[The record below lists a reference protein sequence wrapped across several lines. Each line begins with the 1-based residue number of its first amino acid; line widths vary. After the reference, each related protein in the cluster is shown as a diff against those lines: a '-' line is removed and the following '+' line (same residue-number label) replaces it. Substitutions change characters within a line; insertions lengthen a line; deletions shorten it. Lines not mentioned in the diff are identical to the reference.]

1 MPFELPAGYEE
12 EEEQQYPTLAEQESK
27 PEVVIDTS
35 EDEPKE
41 EKEPE
46 KLGPY
51 AEQTIDNPVGQFMED
66 AAVAIQDVFDERG
79 ADEIRQ
85 ERSDKRAIAAER
97 LQAAEDFFAQDTS
110 IGGEVIK
117 AAAGGVEDFAEGLV
131 NLPGDALSVLPGVDD
146 DFMNVDFNFIR
157 ENNTQ
162 WGKAVRTLTRY
173 VVASRQLGRLPGFNQ
188 LGTGKTALG
197 LAGGRAATGF
207 VEDFIGS
214 DGTGED
220 STLLGSTPW
229 TQMFQTSDA
238 NNPIHNRMLNGLEG
252 ALFETVGGK
261 ALDHIRDLKL
271 WQKFSSSSL
280 GKKLM
285 GLGIKADPKA
295 AEKAKAA
302 RERLNTLL
310 AQTYAN
316 DQYGRTLNYT
326 RKVEQD
332 FALRAISDARNP
344 LDSFI
349 KEAAQGNAD
358 IADYLGK
365 RTRGL
370 AAAGFLDK
378 TYNVV
383 KYGGDPAEEVIDGL
397 SWTGLQRQMDQLDVN
412 IRNTEEMATEL
423 DARVKEMSEN
433 LTQQSALSG
442 RKTADIQ
449 NLQVRSMEAP
459 RLADLEASQTI
470 PLNLSAYQVKYLKD
484 NKLLP
489 RGITITPGRRVKGLT
504 ASNIDDLVSAIQSG
518 PESKVQGNL
527 LKRIPS
533 IERPAPI
540 DESIDTVEGLNKQV
554 QDLQAE
560 IKASDEAAVTQRQEL
575 EPLFQEQTLARQML
589 AQLKL
594 EREALYSRF
603 NGKSAEFKAKAEDIK
618 AKNDPDLP
626 AEKVDEIVQ
635 KAETTV
641 QPTTR
646 KQAMQAGKTSDQLIP
661 TKARAP
667 LGSNPPRVNSN
678 VGTAKYTPSSLT
690 EANIRSMARDSK
702 EFITL
707 KEKANQTPKVPGR
720 TESEVIEA
728 MQSQVVDDLVGE
740 IKKLTGDDLDQYLRS
755 NPQFGTMLNDGRF
768 FVASIEGREAMN
780 RVVREMQVE
789 IKELSQS
796 ISNQLR
802 EGAPEATMNME
813 RLNERFLVLFNFIK
827 GDDAARGS
835 MLNELKYLA
844 DNTGAKVTPINNEL
858 REELINRNNDI
869 LARQELTYQRLLAL
883 GDQIRTDPKA
893 AAKALERA
901 INTLA
906 YSHNIS
912 INQVNV
918 IKALTSATL
927 KNADGFYINS
937 ILSGPATQGR
947 NFWGNFYQATG
958 HPMLAYLGTM
968 KPGKSNELVRRQAVA
983 SLGATLETYKEM
995 TDLIPR
1001 IWNNNIKGLDFD
1013 SPNYQVWDE
1022 KLTKQMAKIE
1032 EMRNSG
1038 QLSWAEEAVYAT
1050 AINFRKLL
1058 LSPFFSP
1065 MMRAMGTVDS
1075 FFKVIAGRQTIAKR
1089 AVEDAMASLG
1099 DRPLT
1104 SKSSAEFAELVESY
1118 KAKHELDVFAEDKLT
1133 LIDPEAEELS
1143 RVFTFQQS
1151 IQDSD
1156 YLTKQLNNLAAMPGG
1171 RLLGFT
1177 FIKTP
1182 SMILKGALGLTPGIS
1197 SIMKRNSQA
1206 YKQGS
1211 AYYRAMRDGQEAM
1224 SYIIGT
1230 TAYSLG
1236 MGGALT
1242 GAGPLKAEDNKKW
1255 RLAGNKP
1262 FTLKLPFGGEINYQG
1277 MEPATTVIGLFAD
1290 LGALGIQGELGLE
1303 TAGSAFAS
1311 NIINKSYLAQVAS
1324 AAEILSTQGGGPAD
1338 VVANIARGIIPYS
1351 GMRSQVGAL
1360 IDPYIREH
1368 RSLIEPTWSW
1378 FMKKN
1383 AGLGAS
1389 ALLPARTDP
1398 LTGDALTRDGYGV
1411 GGGNMLGVLNMISPL
1426 GLRFSQNRTDPLH
1439 KKLFD
1444 AGVNIDEEM
1453 RSMDGIDLTNDEM
1466 VEYELLKANKGGLR
1480 KQLLDYFNSEQYKQV
1495 DKPSSDERIAA
1506 GQEESDTPVYKRA
1519 MQIINAHG
1527 KAAKDVMRL
1536 GQTKTSA
1543 AFADRLQKALQGRID
1558 LDFQEYDRQDALR

>member
-1 MPFELPAGYEE
+1 
-12 EEEQQYPTLAEQESK
+12 
-27 PEVVIDTS
+27 
-35 EDEPKE
+35 
-41 EKEPE
+41 
-46 KLGPY
+46 
-51 AEQTIDNPVGQFMED
+51 
-66 AAVAIQDVFDERG
+66 
-79 ADEIRQ
+79 
-85 ERSDKRAIAAER
+85 
-97 LQAAEDFFAQDTS
+97 
-110 IGGEVIK
+110 
-117 AAAGGVEDFAEGLV
+117 
-131 NLPGDALSVLPGVDD
+131 
-146 DFMNVDFNFIR
+146 
-157 ENNTQ
+157 
-162 WGKAVRTLTRY
+162 
-173 VVASRQLGRLPGFNQ
+173 
-188 LGTGKTALG
+188 
-197 LAGGRAATGF
+197 
-207 VEDFIGS
+207 
-214 DGTGED
+214 
-220 STLLGSTPW
+220 
-229 TQMFQTSDA
+229 
-238 NNPIHNRMLNGLEG
+238 
-252 ALFETVGGK
+252 
-261 ALDHIRDLKL
+261 
-271 WQKFSSSSL
+271 
-280 GKKLM
+280 
-285 GLGIKADPKA
+285 
-295 AEKAKAA
+295 
-302 RERLNTLL
+302 
-310 AQTYAN
+310 
-316 DQYGRTLNYT
+316 
-326 RKVEQD
+326 
-332 FALRAISDARNP
+332 
-344 LDSFI
+344 
-349 KEAAQGNAD
+349 
-358 IADYLGK
+358 
-365 RTRGL
+365 
-370 AAAGFLDK
+370 
-378 TYNVV
+378 
-383 KYGGDPAEEVIDGL
+383 
-397 SWTGLQRQMDQLDVN
+397 
-412 IRNTEEMATEL
+412 
-423 DARVKEMSEN
+423 
-433 LTQQSALSG
+433 
-442 RKTADIQ
+442 
-449 NLQVRSMEAP
+449 
-459 RLADLEASQTI
+459 
-470 PLNLSAYQVKYLKD
+470 
-484 NKLLP
+484 
-489 RGITITPGRRVKGLT
+489 
-504 ASNIDDLVSAIQSG
+504 
-518 PESKVQGNL
+518 
-527 LKRIPS
+527 
-533 IERPAPI
+533 
-540 DESIDTVEGLNKQV
+540 
-554 QDLQAE
+554 
-560 IKASDEAAVTQRQEL
+560 
-575 EPLFQEQTLARQML
+575 
-589 AQLKL
+589 
-594 EREALYSRF
+594 
-603 NGKSAEFKAKAEDIK
+603 
-618 AKNDPDLP
+618 
-626 AEKVDEIVQ
+626 
-635 KAETTV
+635 
-641 QPTTR
+641 
-646 KQAMQAGKTSDQLIP
+646 MQAGKTSDQLIP

-707 KEKANQTPKVPGR
+707 KEIANQTGKVPGR

-740 IKKLTGDDLDQYLRS
+740 IKKLTGDDLDQYLRT

-768 FVASIEGREAMN
+768 FVTSLEGREAMN
-780 RVVREMQVE
+780 RVVREMQIE
-789 IKELSQS
+789 IKELSQT

-835 MLNELKYLA
+835 MLNELRYIA
-844 DNTGAKVTPINNEL
+844 DNTGPGVKPQQNEL
-858 REELINRNNDI
+858 LEELINRNNDI

-1022 KLTKQMAKIE
+1022 ELTKQMAKIE

-1197 SIMKRNSQA
+1197 SIMKRNSKA
-1206 YKQGS
+1206 YKEGS

-1290 LGALGIQGELGLE
+1290 LGALGIQGELGLV

-1398 LTGDALTRDGYGV
+1398 LTGEALTRDGYGV